1 MADLITFEI
10 DLARRIRRQVF
21 RGVIT
26 EAILFSAYNDL
37 ISQPDFDPTMADLA
51 DMTQVER
58 LEISTKAVRQLVSMF
73 EAPELQSDSKL
84 AIVAA
89 SDHVFGMAR
98 MYETLSSHTSEHI
111 RVFRDMA
118 EAEAWLDS

>member
-10 DLARRIRRQVF
+10 DEARRIRRQIF
-21 RGVIT
+21 KGVIT
-26 EAILFSAYNDL
+26 EPVLFAAYNEL
-37 ISQPDFDPTMADLA
+37 VSQSDFDPSMADLA

-58 LEISTKAVRQLVSMF
+58 LDLSTKAVKQLVSMF
-73 EAPELQSDSKL
+73 EAPELQSNSKL

-98 MYETLSSHTSEHI
+98 MYEILSSNTSEHI

-118 EAEAWLDS
+118 EAEAWLEN